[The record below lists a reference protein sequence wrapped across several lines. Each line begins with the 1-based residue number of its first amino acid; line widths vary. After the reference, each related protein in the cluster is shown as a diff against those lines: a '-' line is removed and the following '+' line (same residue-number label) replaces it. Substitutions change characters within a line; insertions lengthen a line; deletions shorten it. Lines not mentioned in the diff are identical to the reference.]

1 MGKAKYVCSPLAGH
15 FKLTSE
21 HYPTSEKEKQEMRGV
36 PYALAVGSLMYAM
49 VCTRPYIACVVGV
62 VSWQRTLDLPV
73 LQVYADADMAGDV
86 NSRKSLLGYLLT
98 FAGGAVSWQSRL

>member
-1 MGKAKYVCSPLAGH
+1 
-15 FKLTSE
+15 
-21 HYPTSEKEKQEMRGV
+21 MRGV

-98 FAGGAVSWQSRL
+98 FAGEQSHGSPDFSSVLLCLPLKQSIL